1 MNVHDRQFVHDEA
14 SSDIMK
20 SRLFATIAIST
31 YDRGRRSIAMDRYSP
46 SPVTH
51 CRPQAGL

>member
-20 SRLFATIAIST
+20 SHLFATIAIST
-31 YDRGRRSIAMDRYSP
+31 YDCGRRSIAMDRYSL